1 MKQMTPEQRAHAI
14 ARILAVAEAK
24 LVEAEEVE
32 KQAKV
37 KTVSRLEACREY
49 SRKWRAKC
57 KAERDA
63 DPVLREAHLA
73 QRRIKDRAYYHSKKA
88 KQ

>member
-1 MKQMTPEQRAHAI
+1 MTPEQRAHAI
-14 ARILAVAEAK
+14 ARIMAVAEAK
-24 LVEAEEVE
+24 LAAETEE

-37 KTVSRLEACREY
+37 KTVSRIEACREY

-57 KAERDA
+57 KAERDV
-63 DPVLREAHLA
+63 DPALREAHLA

-88 KQ
+88 KP

>member
-24 LVEAEEVE
+24 LTEAEEVE

-37 KTVSRLEACREY
+37 KTASRIEACREY

-63 DPVLREAHLA
+63 DPALREAHLA
-73 QRRIKDRAYYHSKKA
+73 QRRIKDREAYHRRKA